1 MKLDLK
7 FYLSIFM
14 RRSPYFFVITALFAS
29 VGISVAMILPAEFE
43 SQATLLIE
51 SEQIPS
57 NLAATTV
64 QVQAAEQ
71 LQIIEQRLLTRA
83 NLLDMANRLDLYEPA
98 PGEPALSAAAIV
110 DDMRGRTSFQTA
122 TTVSSNRR
130 QAPATTILTITY
142 TSDNPVTVATV
153 ANEFVTLVLQE
164 NVEIRTEQAGDT
176 LEFFEQEVERLGTEL
191 DSQSAR
197 LLEYQAEV
205 GVALPANLD
214 FLRTQ
219 LSSLEDTLADRNRQ
233 ISGLEDQKRR
243 LTELFQLTGGIQTQ
257 AGQQLTPLEQRLS
270 TARQA
275 LSDAELIYSE
285 TNPKR
290 ALAAARVEQ
299 LEKQVAAQVLASS
312 DADADADAD
321 QLNQQETIFRTQ
333 IADIDAQIE
342 LIRDEVELLTAEI
355 AEVEGYITE
364 APTNGVGL
372 SKLQR
377 DFDNIQTQYNTATNR
392 LSAAATGERIE
403 LLAKGQRISVIE
415 QAVRPE
421 RPTKPNRPLIAVAG
435 IGAGMVVGLGVI
447 VLLELLN
454 QAIRRPVELNNRL
467 GITPIAVLP
476 YIRTER
482 EVFLKRL
489 IFVGIIVFFLIG
501 IPLALYAIHT
511 LVTPV
516 DSIIE
521 PILNRAGY
529 SLG

>member
-14 RRSPYFFVITALFAS
+14 RRSPYFIVITALFTS
-29 VGISVAMILPAEFE
+29 IGISVAMILPAEYQ

-71 LQIIEQRLLTRA
+71 LQIIEQRLMTRA
-83 NLLDMANRLDLYEPA
+83 NLLDMANRLELYER
-98 PGEPALSAAAIV
+98 GENEIPLSAAEIV
-110 DDMRGRTSFQTA
+110 DDMRSRTTFNTA
-122 TTVSSNRR
+122 TTVAPSRR
-130 QAPATTILTITY
+130 QAPATTILTISY
-142 TSDNPVTVATV
+142 RSESPSTVATV

-191 DSQSAR
+191 DTQSAR
-197 LLEYQAEV
+197 LLEYQSEV

-219 LSSLEDTLADRNRQ
+219 LNSLEADLADRSRQ
-233 ISGLEDQKRR
+233 IAGLEDQKER
-243 LTELFQLTGGIQTQ
+243 LSELFQLTGGVQAA
-257 AGQQLTPLEQRLS
+257 AGQQLTPLEQRLDA
-270 TARQA
+270 ARQA
-275 LSDAELIYSE
+275 LADAELIYSE

-290 ALAAARVEQ
+290 TLAAARVAQ
-299 LEKQVAAQVLASS
+299 LEKQVAAQVIATS
-312 DADADADAD
+312 DADADASA
-321 QLNQQETIFRTQ
+321 QQVSQQETIFNAQ

-342 LIRDEVELLTAEI
+342 LLKQEVETLTAEI
-355 AEVEGYITE
+355 AEVEDYISQ
-364 APTNGVGL
+364 APANGVGL

-377 DFDNIQTQYNTATNR
+377 DFDNIQTQYNTATAR

-421 RPTKPNRPLIAVAG
+421 RPTKPNRALIAAG
-435 IGAGMVVGLGVI
+435 GAGAGMAVGLGLI
-447 VLLELLN
+447 VLLEILN
-454 QAIRRPVELNNRL
+454 QSIRRPIELNNRL

-489 IFVGIIVFFLIG
+489 LIFGAIAFLLVG
-501 IPLALYAIHT
+501 IPLAIYAFHT
-511 LVTPV
+511 LVKPV
-516 DSIIE
+516 DTIIE